1 MKSAELVAA
10 IDRLDWEA
18 ALPLTDT
25 AEDSLQDVAL
35 LNPFRLPVEVRC
47 EVKGQAPW
55 QVKLKTRAERCT
67 GVYHPSDELV
77 NGMPC
82 YKKIGS
88 DKESDGQVLLCF
100 TSNGPGHE
108 RYMIQ
113 HVRVRGESKG
123 YARCKLT
130 QSDGGGAGGGGSSAG
145 RAGRGRGGAVGRG
158 ADGGGGG
165 SRSGV
170 GAPPT
175 TPAGLAFPAPHQV
188 RLWQVHDG
196 IDWSVCDDFL
206 VTPLLPIPLLVAL
219 ECAQRTPACRLSS
232 MKAATALKD
241 HLEQPSPPDK
251 DGDRRLQRNGSA
263 ARGGDDAVAA
273 RGVVPSSVAPARGF
287 VRLPSMVVD
296 SFVAPCLSDVDVS
309 RALAVSRATCA
320 ALAASMAA
328 RPQWRVIAA
337 VLERDPK
344 VGRLRPPPCST
355 SVLCFCRFP

>member
-25 AEDSLQDVAL
+25 AEDSLQDAAL

-130 QSDGGGAGGGGSSAG
+130 QSDGGGAGG
-145 RAGRGRGGAVGRG
+145 
-158 ADGGGGG
+158 
-165 SRSGV
+165 
-170 GAPPT
+170 
-175 TPAGLAFPAPHQV
+175 
-188 RLWQVHDG
+188 
-196 IDWSVCDDFL
+196 
-206 VTPLLPIPLLVAL
+206 
-219 ECAQRTPACRLSS
+219 
-232 MKAATALKD
+232 
-241 HLEQPSPPDK
+241 
-251 DGDRRLQRNGSA
+251 
-263 ARGGDDAVAA
+263 
-273 RGVVPSSVAPARGF
+273 
-287 VRLPSMVVD
+287 
-296 SFVAPCLSDVDVS
+296 
-309 RALAVSRATCA
+309 
-320 ALAASMAA
+320 
-328 RPQWRVIAA
+328 
-337 VLERDPK
+337 
-344 VGRLRPPPCST
+344 
-355 SVLCFCRFP
+355 